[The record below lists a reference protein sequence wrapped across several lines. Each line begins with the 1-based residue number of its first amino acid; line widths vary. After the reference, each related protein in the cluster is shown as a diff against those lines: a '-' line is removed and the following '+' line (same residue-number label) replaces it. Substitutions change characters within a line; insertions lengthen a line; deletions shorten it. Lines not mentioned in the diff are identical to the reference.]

1 MKKFLLTLSLITLLG
16 CAAVKVNSEGNK
28 IDKAQVLNL
37 KPGTTTRQTVIET
50 FGAPT
55 NITYENNEEK
65 MVYIY
70 KEKRTPY
77 YLNGLV
83 ENEAQGKESV
93 TTLELTLRDGV
104 VYSYNFKSSEN

>member
-1 MKKFLLTLSLITLLG
+1 MKRILLTFSLIALLG
-16 CAAVKVNSEGNK
+16 CAAVKVNSEGAK

-65 MVYIY
+65 MTYIY
-70 KEKRTPY
+70 KEKKTPY

-83 ENEAQGKESV
+83 ESEAQSKEST
-93 TTLELTLRDGV
+93 TTLELRLRDGI

>member
-1 MKKFLLTLSLITLLG
+1 MKKYLLTLFFMGLLG

-28 IDKAQVLNL
+28 IDKSQVLNL
-37 KPGTTTRQTVIET
+37 KPGSTTRQTVIET
-50 FGAPT
+50 FGSPA

-70 KEKRTPY
+70 KEKKTPY

-83 ENEAQGKESV
+83 ENEAQSRETT
-93 TTLELTLRDGV
+93 TTLELRLRDGI

>member
-1 MKKFLLTLSLITLLG
+1 MKRCLLTLFLITLLG
-16 CAAVKVNSEGNK
+16 CAAVKVNSEGTK
-28 IDKAQVLNL
+28 IDKSQVLNL

-70 KEKRTPY
+70 KEKKTPY

-83 ENEAQGKESV
+83 ENEAQSKEST
-93 TTLELTLRDGV
+93 TTLELRLRDGI